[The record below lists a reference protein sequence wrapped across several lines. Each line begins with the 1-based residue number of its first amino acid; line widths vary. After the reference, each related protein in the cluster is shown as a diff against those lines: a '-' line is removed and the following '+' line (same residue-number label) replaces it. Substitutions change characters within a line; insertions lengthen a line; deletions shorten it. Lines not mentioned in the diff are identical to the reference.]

1 MDSEDN
7 IHDHMEITSKWDHD
21 VLLKNEEQIKPI
33 DLPMSLLN
41 AITKNFSDGLQIG
54 SGGFMVVYKVY

>member
-1 MDSEDN
+1 
-7 IHDHMEITSKWDHD
+7 

-54 SGGFMVVYKVY
+54 SGGFMVVYKGLLKSGGTVVRSCEKAMY